1 MYKKVYALLFLLS
14 CWFAG
19 TVVHAQDSTGQ
30 LRTVDSA
37 SVQRIE
43 MADQLRA
50 NGKIYVVVTVVVIIL
65 LGLILYVARLD
76 RKITRLEK
84 EASASGNK
92 K

>member
-1 MYKKVYALLFLLS
+1 MYKKVYALLLFLS

-19 TVVHAQDSTGQ
+19 IPVHAQDNTGQ

-37 SVQRIE
+37 SAQRIE

-50 NGKIYVVVTVVVIIL
+50 NGKIYVVVTVVIIIL
-65 LGLILYVARLD
+65 LGLILYVVRLD

-84 EASASGNK
+84 DAQK
-92 K
+92 

>member
-1 MYKKVYALLFLLS
+1 MYKKVYVLLLFLS

-19 TVVHAQDSTGQ
+19 IPVHAQDSTGQ

-50 NGKIYVVVTVVVIIL
+50 NGKIYVVVAVVIIIL
-65 LGLILYVARLD
+65 LGLILYVTRLD

-84 EASASGNK
+84 ETSNK
-92 K
+92 

>member
-1 MYKKVYALLFLLS
+1 MYKKVYALLLFLS

-19 TVVHAQDSTGQ
+19 ISAYAQDSTGQ

-65 LGLILYVARLD
+65 LGLILYVTRLD

-84 EASASGNK
+84 EMPGK
-92 K
+92 QDH

>member
-1 MYKKVYALLFLLS
+1 MYKKVYTLLLFLS
-14 CWFAG
+14 CWLTA
-19 TVVHAQDSTGQ
+19 TVARTQDTTGR

-65 LGLILYVARLD
+65 LGLILYVTRLD
-76 RKITRLEK
+76 RKISRLEK
-84 EASASGNK
+84 EFGGK